1 MANKY
6 KNILN
11 FTNGQIN
18 ANKDNNEIISS
29 SIDWGKINFMP
40 WWVECRETGVVITC
54 FEGI

>member
-40 WWVECRETGVVITC
+40 
-54 FEGI
+54 